1 MKKSSE
7 DREKIIALLIVVF
20 AFLSV
25 PIVLFLFVSLVLL
38 ELRYVSRFLVY
49 SNSVDLL
56 YSIVVLALL
65 VLVGFLILRLVKW
78 IRA

>member
-56 YSIVVLALL
+56 YSIVVLGLL